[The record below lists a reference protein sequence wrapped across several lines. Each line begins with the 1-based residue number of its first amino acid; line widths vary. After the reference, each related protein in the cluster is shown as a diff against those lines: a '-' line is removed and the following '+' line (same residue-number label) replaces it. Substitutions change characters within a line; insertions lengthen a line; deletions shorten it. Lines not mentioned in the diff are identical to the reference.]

1 MILFPGLTVQYFR
14 GSGGQ
19 QTFCSSIE
27 RWLKE
32 YQFCNIAVVRIRT
45 TALAAKFLRCQ
56 NAGEK
61 KTAASWLHQLAR
73 EDQICS
79 EKGMLFI
86 ARCAAREREASRA
99 GCTASALQGVLPG
112 GRESRGADS
121 PSKIFETY
129 FWGGPHFPD
138 MSHGFRCAR
147 MTFSESNL

>member
-61 KTAASWLHQLAR
+61 KTAASWLHQLAG

-79 EKGMLFI
+79 EEGNAFHRSLRSER
-86 ARCAAREREASRA
+86 ARSQQSWLYSKRATGRAARRA
-99 GCTASALQGVLPG
+99 GVERRGLAFQDIRDIFL
-112 GRESRGADS
+112 GRATLSGHVTRISMRKD
-121 PSKIFETY
+121 
-129 FWGGPHFPD
+129 D
-138 MSHGFRCAR
+138 VFRV
-147 MTFSESNL
+147 